1 MLLAGGG
8 GPPLSWGFFPY
19 AAISVLQALQTMG
32 LAKRAQLKVSVVE
45 IYLDPLAG
53 FRPKNAGFMW
63 MIM

>member
-1 MLLAGGG
+1 MPLAGGG

-53 FRPKNAGFMW
+53 FK
-63 MIM
+63 